1 VNCELI
7 QETSYLHPVSS
18 QESVRDKTQIH
29 SRSLADIADHTLRER
44 MPVPNISRKTM
55 PLLPDVGVM
64 ALVPDEWSAPWQTR
78 HHVLSRLARYFQV
91 VWVDPAQE
99 WREVLKQR
107 QERTRKSSALGE
119 ASGLEVYTPEFWLPK
134 FYRPAFL
141 AQLSSRWRLRRAH
154 RSLMRRGC
162 QKIVLYLWRP
172 EFADALLSVAHNR
185 GCYHIDDEYSFSDVD
200 MPLDKSE
207 AELIAKVDQ
216 VFVHSRQLYAKK
228 GSINPNTIYVPN
240 GVAYDAYAKEAPQP
254 HDLASVPH
262 PRVGYTGYLKR
273 TLDWDLCFHLARKHP
288 EWSLVFVGP
297 VAPSPEV
304 LEAVKTLSGY
314 PRVYFLGSKSVQQ
327 LAAYPQHFDVCIM
340 PYRTDTHSMKYGYP
354 LKLHEYLASG
364 RPSVASPLFSLQEF
378 ADVVTL
384 ASTPEEWSAAITKA
398 LCPDANTQESRAAR
412 QAVARQ
418 YDWDLLVS
426 RIARALVRTLGQE
439 FADRLAHLTGEQDA

>member
-141 AQLSSRWRLRRAH
+141 AQTFLSLALASCPPLPHASRLSEDRFVPLAPGICGC
-154 RSLMRRGC
+154 SFIRGS
-162 QKIVLYLWRP
+162 QSR
-172 EFADALLSVAHNR
+172 LLS
-185 GCYHIDDEYSFSDVD
+185 
-200 MPLDKSE
+200 
-207 AELIAKVDQ
+207 
-216 VFVHSRQLYAKK
+216 
-228 GSINPNTIYVPN
+228 
-240 GVAYDAYAKEAPQP
+240 
-254 HDLASVPH
+254 
-262 PRVGYTGYLKR
+262 
-273 TLDWDLCFHLARKHP
+273 
-288 EWSLVFVGP
+288 
-297 VAPSPEV
+297 
-304 LEAVKTLSGY
+304 
-314 PRVYFLGSKSVQQ
+314 
-327 LAAYPQHFDVCIM
+327 
-340 PYRTDTHSMKYGYP
+340 YR
-354 LKLHEYLASG
+354 
-364 RPSVASPLFSLQEF
+364 R
-378 ADVVTL
+378 
-384 ASTPEEWSAAITKA
+384 
-398 LCPDANTQESRAAR
+398 
-412 QAVARQ
+412 
-418 YDWDLLVS
+418 
-426 RIARALVRTLGQE
+426 
-439 FADRLAHLTGEQDA
+439 